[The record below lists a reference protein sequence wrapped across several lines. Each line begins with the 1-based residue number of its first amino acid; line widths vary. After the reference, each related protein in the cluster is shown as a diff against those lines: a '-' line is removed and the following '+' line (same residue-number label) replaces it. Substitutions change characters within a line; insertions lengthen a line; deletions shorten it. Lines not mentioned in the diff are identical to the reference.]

1 MVTRT
6 RPESRL
12 SGSHQNKRS
21 VMATLG
27 LSDKKT
33 KKNAKS
39 NSQAD
44 EAADILKKMEEKK
57 DAGDC
62 PFC

>member
-1 MVTRT
+1 
-6 RPESRL
+6 
-12 SGSHQNKRS
+12 
-21 VMATLG
+21 MATLG

-33 KKNAKS
+33 KKDAKS

-44 EAADILKKMEEKK
+44 EAADILKKMDEKK